1 MLDRERWVAATD
13 LERRGRLRAFLVHA
27 RSRLA
32 PANVGLPETGHRRVP
47 GLRREEVAE
56 LANISAEWY
65 RAFESGR
72 SITISAHVVERL
84 ALALALDAFDQAT
97 LFRLALPELYRAQIV
112 TLAEPPPT
120 M

>member
-84 ALALALDAFDQAT
+84 ALALALDA
-97 LFRLALPELYRAQIV
+97 LRGLAIMAMMAKGSRASLK
-112 TLAEPPPT
+112 TNSD
-120 M
+120 